1 MHFEELGVYF
11 IRFFNHMLIGRLS
24 VSENGNDNVEKALKV
39 RYTLT
44 LGKAR
49 CYSESYCLKP

>member
-11 IRFFNHMLIGRLS
+11 IRLFNHMLIGRLS

-44 LGKAR
+44 LVKAR
-49 CYSESYCLKP
+49 C